1 MYQNDAR
8 LTLKSIN
15 VTASGS
21 EFTLEYKDLTTTKEF
36 KLNKTISNMEIT
48 DSLDVEVSASY
59 NFSSSAGISLS
70 VYYD

>member
-1 MYQNDAR
+1 MSNNR
-8 LTLKSIN
+8 LVLTE
-15 VTASGS
+15 TQQ
-21 EFTLEYKDLTTTKEF
+21 DLTTTKEF